1 MKDVAFRLHEC
12 NVSQHTCH
20 TTATSVISLVNIHV
34 ESICDRTH
42 RSRPTLGA
50 HKREEHIEKLL
61 EKKIIF
67 LKEKDRARKIT
78 FVIRISS

>member
-1 MKDVAFRLHEC
+1 MKDVACWLHEC

-20 TTATSVISLVNIHV
+20 TTVTSVISLVNIHV
-34 ESICDRTH
+34 ESICD